1 MVLHPTFL
9 IVERQSLTR
18 VRFRFFPIGWF
29 VLKLRG
35 GESGLETFSFSLY
48 ETGLGFYSR
57 YICVKVTK
65 LLNSECY
72 ADEHLKIIFNVWFSY

>member
-1 MVLHPTFL
+1 MVLQPTFL
-9 IVERQSLTR
+9 IIERQSLTR

-57 YICVKVTK
+57 YICVLDTSF
-65 LLNSECY
+65 N
-72 ADEHLKIIFNVWFSY
+72 IIIDFIMEDYFYNFK